1 MQVVPGFHKHFQNW
15 LKTKK
20 NEIEARSSSSCT
32 TDMKGMYTAE
42 DCLKFGKPEPAPC
55 LAWGIRLSRSNI
67 IHGSTK
73 EGNQLRQVISPWFTG
88 INEDHKSLEN
98 PECMNWEELSKCH
111 KDLTGPTKESLGD
124 EPRKGVAGI
133 RFPGALPIKSVYS
146 LPQALV
152 GIKKWTDPDVVFER
166 NILLGPDD
174 KWALEMAKGMQQ
186 HLVDTYKHVYPLM
199 EVRERAAF
207 QNRSFF
213 VGNDTL
219 GREEDLMPDEESDS
233 MWVV

>member
-1 MQVVPGFHKHFQNW
+1 
-15 LKTKK
+15 
-20 NEIEARSSSSCT
+20 
-32 TDMKGMYTAE
+32 MKGMYTAE

-55 LAWGIRLSRSNI
+55 PAWGIRLSRSDI

-98 PECMNWEELSKCH
+98 PDCMNWEELSKCH

-133 RFPGALPIKSVYS
+133 RFAGTLPIKSVYS

-152 GIKKWTDPDVVFER
+152 GIKKWTDPDVIFER

-174 KWALEMAKGMQQ
+174 NRALEMAKGMQQ

-199 EVRERAAF
+199 EIRERAAF

-213 VGNDTL
+213 VRNDTL
-219 GREEDLMPDEESDS
+219 EREGRLMPEELMQDEESDSIWVEDEESDS
-233 MWVV
+233 MWVE

>member
-1 MQVVPGFHKHFQNW
+1 
-15 LKTKK
+15 
-20 NEIEARSSSSCT
+20 
-32 TDMKGMYTAE
+32 
-42 DCLKFGKPEPAPC
+42 
-55 LAWGIRLSRSNI
+55 
-67 IHGSTK
+67 
-73 EGNQLRQVISPWFTG
+73 
-88 INEDHKSLEN
+88 
-98 PECMNWEELSKCH
+98 MNWEELSKCH

-133 RFPGALPIKSVYS
+133 RFVGTLLIKSIYS

-152 GIKKWTDPDVVFER
+152 GIKKQTDPDVIFER

-186 HLVDTYKHVYPLM
+186 HLVDTYKYVYPLM
-199 EVRERAAF
+199 EIRERAAF
-207 QNRSFF
+207 QNWSFF

-219 GREEDLMPDEESDS
+219 GQEEDLMPDEESEEDFDS